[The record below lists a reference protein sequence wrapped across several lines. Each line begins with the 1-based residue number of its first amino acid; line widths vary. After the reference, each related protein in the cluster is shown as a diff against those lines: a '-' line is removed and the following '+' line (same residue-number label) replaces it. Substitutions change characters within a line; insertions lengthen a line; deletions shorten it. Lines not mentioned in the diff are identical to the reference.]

1 MSSWCQG
8 NASIRRNAVEN
19 EIATYRTRAS
29 RTHRDICRNGCPDAS
44 SADRLL
50 RISRAMRLSPTH
62 FHCRRWYH
70 QPYLDSDRTR
80 CEPPSEITAM
90 NALSIARDILRKN
103 LQLGARGD
111 LLTEES
117 ALMGAL
123 PELNSLTVVSIVA
136 SIEEL
141 LGVTVVDG
149 EINADVFRTLGSLAR
164 FIASKLE

>member
-1 MSSWCQG
+1 
-8 NASIRRNAVEN
+8 
-19 EIATYRTRAS
+19 
-29 RTHRDICRNGCPDAS
+29 
-44 SADRLL
+44 
-50 RISRAMRLSPTH
+50 
-62 FHCRRWYH
+62 
-70 QPYLDSDRTR
+70 
-80 CEPPSEITAM
+80 M